1 MVTQLTI
8 LSDFPFVLDLAE
20 LLRRL
25 RVAPDSADVGQLRQM
40 ADHAQKIARPKAAYR
55 LAYVDSK
62 EPDAVVVDKVR
73 LTSRV
78 LRVNLEE
85 AHRVVGYVATCGRE
99 LHEWSESIPDVF
111 ERYWADE
118 IKAMALGCALAACDA
133 HQTKHLELGK
143 TSRMN
148 PGSLPDWPLTQQGP
162 LFEILGDVR
171 SAVGVELTG
180 SFLMVPNKS
189 VSGLRFPTETS
200 FENCQLCP
208 REVCPGRRAPYDPK
222 LYERRYGQA

>member
-1 MVTQLTI
+1 MTQLTVLADI
-8 LSDFPFVLDLAE
+8 PFTLDFEAV
-20 LLRRL
+20 LRRL
-25 RVAPDSADVGQLRQM
+25 RLAPDSADATQLRGM
-40 ADHAQKIARPKAAYR
+40 ADHAQEIARPKAVYR

-62 EPDAVVVDKVR
+62 EPEAVVVDNVR

-78 LRVNLEE
+78 LRVNLEQ
-85 AHRVVGYVATCGRE
+85 AHRVVAYVATCGRE

-118 IKAMALGCALAACDA
+118 IKAMALSCALAASDA
-133 HQTKHLELGK
+133 HQGKQLELGK

-148 PGSLPDWPLTQQGP
+148 PGSLEDWPLSQQGP

-171 SAVGVELTG
+171 SAVGVELTS

-189 VSGLRFPTETS
+189 VSGLRFPTEAS

-222 LYERRYGQA
+222 LYEQQYRQA

>member
-1 MVTQLTI
+1 VTQPTI
-8 LSDFPFVLDLAE
+8 LSEIPFVLDFDA

-25 RVAPDSADVGQLRQM
+25 RLQPDSADSKQLRRM
-40 ADHAQKIARPKAAYR
+40 ADHAQEIARPKAVYR

-62 EPDAVVVDKVR
+62 EPEAVVVDKVR
-73 LTSRV
+73 LASRV
-78 LRVNLEE
+78 LRVNLEQ
-85 AHRVVGYVATCGRE
+85 AHRVVVYVATCGHE

-111 ERYWADE
+111 ERYWTDE
-118 IKAMALGCALAACDA
+118 IKAMALSCALAASDA
-133 HQTKHLELGK
+133 HQGKHLDLGR
-143 TSRMN
+143 TARMN
-148 PGSLPDWPLTQQGP
+148 PGSLADWPLSQQGP

-171 SAVGVELTG
+171 SAVGVDLTD

-208 REVCPGRRAPYDPK
+208 REACPGRRAPYDPK
-222 LYERRYGQA
+222 LYEQRYQRA